1 MREKNSL
8 TETEKKNQTEP
19 RLTGLARLDQIR
31 NGKMETQTAV
41 TPLRAGDRRQRQFQ
55 QHGTPKPIFFDKVS
69 DYEKY
74 LKFFNFIRDD
84 FWT

>member
-55 QHGTPKPIFFDKVS
+55 QHGTPKPIFFDKVRK
-69 DYEKY
+69 YEV
-74 LKFFNFIRDD
+74 I
-84 FWT
+84 